1 MGDFFPSLRFQR
13 GSLSFAELSSIFFF
27 FIEMA
32 TTAFAISPSCATRIT
47 PRGIIRGDTPSLS
60 SSSWHR
66 RSTAV
71 GGGLTIRCQAKDK
84 PQDVE
89 PGSTV
94 NPAEGNQAKSTTIWD
109 ALAFSGPGPERIN
122 GRLAMVGFV
131 SALAVEAA
139 RGEDLVAQ
147 LADGGVFWFIGAA
160 ALFSVASLVPLFR
173 GVDAPERSSG
183 FMTADAELLNGRFAM
198 LGLVGLA
205 FTEFLKGG
213 PLV

>member
-1 MGDFFPSLRFQR
+1 
-13 GSLSFAELSSIFFF
+13 
-27 FIEMA
+27 MA

-71 GGGLTIRCQAKDK
+71 SGGLTIRCQAKDK

-94 NPAEGNQAKSTTIWD
+94 NPAEGNQFKQEPNAKSTTIWD

-139 RGEDLVAQ
+139 RGEDLAAQ

-183 FMTADAELLNGRFAM
+183 FMTADAELWNGRFAM
-198 LGLVGLA
+198 LGLAGLA